1 MTYKA
6 GDRVVTVKD
15 GKFAK
20 AGTHGIVNTD
30 RDGILGVVGPDHGKS
45 TLFETDKVRIA
56 TAADPGYYGTRDE
69 FESENDQE
77 IAELKTKVHNARVLA
92 VICLTVAAI
101 NTGLLGWVVNH
112 V

>member
-1 MTYKA
+1 MNYKA
-6 GDRVVTVKD
+6 GDRVVTIKD

-56 TAADPGYYGTRDE
+56 TAADPGYYGTREE
-69 FESENDQE
+69 FESEKDQE
-77 IAELKTKVHNARVLA
+77 IAELKTKVHNARA
-92 VICLTVAAI
+92 YAAI
-101 NTGLLGWVVNH
+101 FFTFGVINTYLLLWVINH

>member
-6 GDRVVTVKD
+6 GDRVVTIKN
-15 GKFAK
+15 GKYAE
-20 AGTHGIVNTD
+20 AGKHGIVNTD
-30 RDGILGVVGPDHGKS
+30 RDGILGVVGVDHGKS

-69 FESENDQE
+69 FESEKDQE

-92 VICLTVAAI
+92 VICFTVAAI
-101 NTGLLGWVVNH
+101 NTGLLGWVINH